1 MRTKH
6 TGQAPTRRA
15 FPGPTLG
22 VAGAAVLASA
32 VLALAGCASQGG
44 NEVAAPVGDELDGS
58 WQLTAGTDASGTF
71 DLGDAAITLDVDGTR
86 ASGNSGCNSYTGDFG
101 GTADGVAFGP
111 FASTQMY
118 CEPDSL
124 MKLEARYLKALETVD
139 TAAIDD
145 DTLTLSLDDDV
156 LQLIYTE
163 VEAPDD
169 SELVGPTWTLE
180 TITTADAASSV
191 QGDATLVF
199 GEDGTFRGSAGCRG
213 FGGDYLA
220 ADDDEIRISQLEIDH
235 SNCPA
240 EIGDQE
246 TQVFDVIGEG
256 FRAQIE
262 GDVLTVSRT
271 GSDSTLLY
279 RAGDPR

>member
-1 MRTKH
+1 MRAT
-6 TGQAPTRRA
+6 TAGS
-15 FPGPTLG
+15 TLALFA
-22 VAGAAVLASA
+22 VAVFT
-32 VLALAGCASQGG
+32 LAGCASQAG

-58 WQLTAGTDASGTF
+58 WVLTAATDASGTF
-71 DLGDAAITLDVDGTR
+71 ELDDVAITLDVDGKR

-118 CEPDSL
+118 CEPDST
-124 MKLEARYLKALETVD
+124 MKLESRYLAALETVD

-156 LQLIYTE
+156 LQLIYSET
-163 VEAPDD
+163 EAPED

-180 TITTADAASSV
+180 TITSADAATSV
-191 QGDATLVF
+191 QGDATLDF
-199 GEDGTFRGSAGCRG
+199 GEDGTIRGSAGCRG
-213 FGGDYLA
+213 FSANYVA
-220 ADDDEIRISQLEIDH
+220 VDDDEIRLTRLEIDH

-246 TQVFDVIGEG
+246 TRVFDVIGEG
-256 FRAQIE
+256 FRADVE
-262 GDVLTVSRT
+262 GDLLTVTRA
-271 GSDSTLLY
+271 GSDATLVY
-279 RAGDPR
+279 RAGEPR